1 MKIAVAIC
9 YMGRMPWYFTYFAH
23 SCRYNPSVDFYI
35 ITDHRITID
44 PPPNVKP
51 VYMTMDELC
60 AQASNKLGFEVNIKS
75 AYKLCD
81 FKPAYGMIFD
91 NILKD
96 YDFWGHGDIDVV
108 FGNIRSFISD
118 DILESNDLVV
128 VRHDFLTG
136 YFQLFRNNE
145 KMNTLFMRSKD
156 YKRVMQQEEHFCFD
170 ETNFKFEEFAEG
182 KTPDEVPSDIESMM
196 HVVRR
201 AQQQNHI
208 RAFFDF
214 MVVEGVP
221 GNIKWEK
228 GELTYR
234 RRFEILLYHM
244 IHFKKK
250 YNPKHGP
257 RNVPDAFTISK
268 TKIYHKNQPKLPA

>member
-1 MKIAVAIC
+1 MKIAVVIC
-9 YMGRMPWYFTYFAH
+9 FMGPMPWYFKYFVH

-35 ITDHRITID
+35 ISDRKITDD
-44 PPPNVKP
+44 LPANVKP
-51 VYMTMDELC
+51 VYMTVNEINTL
-60 AQASNKLGFEVNIKS
+60 ATKKLGFEVNIRS

-81 FKPAYGMIFD
+81 FKPTYGLLFD
-91 NILKD
+91 SFLKD

-118 DILESNDLVV
+118 ELLEAHDLIC

-145 KMNTLFMRSKD
+145 KMNMLFTKSKD
-156 YKRVMQQEEHFCFD
+156 YKRVMQEKQHFCFD
-170 ETNFKFEEFAEG
+170 ETNFKFNEFAEG
-182 KTPDEVPSDIESMM
+182 KTPDEIPSEIESMM
-196 HVVRR
+196 HVVKR
-201 AQQQNHI
+201 AQQKNYI

-221 GNIKWEK
+221 GNIKWNK
-228 GELTYR
+228 GELIFKK
-234 RRFEILLYHM
+234 RFEILLYHM

-250 YNPKHGP
+250 YHPKRGP
-257 RNVPDAFTISK
+257 RHIPDVFSISK
-268 TKIYHKNQPKLPA
+268 NRIYHN